1 MSATLFIGTT
11 AQEIEDILLKKFKKE
26 TRTEKFEEDLFD
38 LNDNKVSIIEAFTE
52 NEYYSLNGFE
62 NDWML
67 AKYFNVEEFFGGE
80 GLEYYDSKSYC
91 LKEDCIGLELATIS
105 TDGNYVE
112 IFNSELMKEVTDE
125 MNSILLKF
133 DIKVN
138 LKVFFVLDNDA

>member
-26 TRTEKFEEDLFD
+26 TRTEKSEEDLFD
-38 LNDNKVSIIEAFTE
+38 LNGNKVSIREVFTE

-67 AKYFNVEEFFGGE
+67 AKYFNVEEFFE
-80 GLEYYDSKSYC
+80 DEDLKYYDSKSYC

-138 LKVFFVLDNDA
+138 LKVFFVLDNDI